1 MSLTDK
7 VIKNTFYYFFSQ
19 IASIIFPL
27 LLTPFIISKIGQVEF
42 GIYAIVLGF
51 IGSFGLFDLS
61 LSSSFIKFISEY
73 YNKKKYDELNHT
85 INTGFLFYFVFSVLI
100 LIAGFIFTKPLL
112 SLINIPDDLYTA
124 GKNSFYIALIIFFV
138 NNIFTIYSSL
148 LISIQKMYIT
158 SVMNTIVNLLNFIS
172 VIVLLI
178 LGFRVEGLLISQLF
192 AVTVNSA
199 VIFIIATKSVPE
211 LKIRPAFFSRKSLK
225 EMGSFGIQMQ
235 VSKLAG
241 FFSEKFDEF
250 LLGFFSVLNNVTFFN
265 VSTRLLRFARV
276 IPLQFI
282 IQVAP
287 VAAEI
292 NAKDDKE
299 KLSRLFEDTT
309 RYLSLISIP
318 ISVFVFIFSDEI
330 IFSWMG
336 KGYEISSH
344 ILRVLIVGQLLNLII
359 SSPGNS
365 ILPNIGIPKYQMYEG
380 LLHLIINIIFSYFLI
395 KYYGVLGAAYGNS
408 SATVISSV
416 FILIISVAFF
426 RKSLTKLFTKEY
438 LPPFIYSIIPG
449 ILLYSLIRFFPVHL
463 FSFDSQFKGLVI
475 IIFISLIFLFFYIVQ
490 IIFFKYLNERDKI
503 VIAKIFRKIIPG
515 KYIPKLSEEV
525 KQYEG
530 EKISIVLI
538 TYNKIKALTLCL
550 KKLLPELEE
559 INYELIIWNNNST
572 DGTKEYLDELAKSN
586 CNIRIVNNPVNIGNN
601 AKSKALELATG
612 DYMIGLDDD
621 IIDFPENWIARF
633 ISAYKSIPDMGYM
646 VADVI
651 KDEKTNGGKF
661 DESIYFEESFCN
673 GKFIIQI
680 GPVGGW
686 CFLISRKVYNEVG
699 KLMYDKT
706 RTFIAEDGDY
716 QLRTENR
723 GLRTGI
729 LKGFKVY
736 HATGEYY
743 NNLFGNPFKNKYI
756 EFNRNLSLIYKV
768 KRKLSGLFS
777 FKKISRKFKYYLIKA
792 GE

>member
-19 IASIIFPL
+19 IASVIFPL

-85 INTGFLFYFVFSVLI
+85 INTGFLFYFLFSLLI
-100 LIAGFIFTKPLL
+100 LIAGFIFTDSLL
-112 SLINIPDDLYTA
+112 SLINIPAELLNA
-124 GKNSFYIALIIFFV
+124 GKNAFYIALIIFFI

-172 VIVLLI
+172 VIILL
-178 LGFRVEGLLISQLF
+178 LLDFRIEGLLISQLF
-192 AVTVNSA
+192 ASVVNSI
-199 VIFIIATKSVPE
+199 VIFFIAQKSVPE
-211 LKIRPAFFSRKSLK
+211 LKLRLNYFSPKSLK
-225 EMGSFGIQMQ
+225 EMGSFGLQMQ

-265 VSTRLLRFARV
+265 ISTRLLRFARV

-292 NAKDDKE
+292 NAKEDKE
-299 KLSRLFEDTT
+299 KLSRLFEDTI

-330 IFSWMG
+330 IYTWMG
-336 KGYEISSH
+336 PGYEVSSH

-380 LLHLIINIIFSYFLI
+380 LLHLIINVIFSYFLI

-408 SATVISSV
+408 SATIISSV
-416 FILIISVAFF
+416 FIFVTSVLFF
-426 RKSLTKLFTKEY
+426 RKNIVQIFSKEY
-438 LPPFIYSIIPG
+438 FPPLLYSIIPG
-449 ILLYSLIRFFPVHL
+449 IILFFLLRFFSASSLVIDSRIKVAIIIASLVLIFIMLYSIQILI
-463 FSFDSQFKGLVI
+463 
-475 IIFISLIFLFFYIVQ
+475 
-490 IIFFKYLNERDKI
+490 FKYLNHRDKI
-503 VIAKIFRKIIPG
+503 VIAKIFRKLIPV
-515 KYIPKLSEEV
+515 KYLPKPDEDI
-525 KQYEG
+525 KNYTG
-530 EKISIVLI
+530 EKVSLVLI
-538 TYNKIKALTLCL
+538 TYNKINALKLCL
-550 KKLLPELEE
+550 EKLLPTLTD
-559 INYELIIWNNNST
+559 INHELIIWDNNST
-572 DGTKEYLDELAKSN
+572 DGSGEFIDEISKSHGS
-586 CNIRIVNNPVNIGNN
+586 IRIIHNPVNVGNN
-601 AKSKALELATG
+601 AKSKAFELATG
-612 DYMIGLDDD
+612 DFIIGLDDD
-621 IIDFPENWIARF
+621 IIDFPENWISGF
-633 ISAYKSIPDMGYM
+633 ITAYKSIPEMGYM

-651 KDEKTNGGKF
+651 KDAHTNGGKF
-661 DESIYFEESFCN
+661 DEGDYLEENFCN
-673 GKFIIQI
+673 GNFILQK
-680 GPVGGW
+680 GPIGGW
-686 CFLISRKVYNEVG
+686 CFLLSRKVYNEVG

-716 QLRTENR
+716 QLRADNL
-723 GLRTGI
+723 GFRTGI

-743 NNLFGNPFKNKYI
+743 NNFFGNPFKNKYI
-756 EFNRNLSLIYKV
+756 EFNKILPLTYKI

-777 FKKISRKFKYYLIKA
+777 RKRIIRRLKYYLIKA